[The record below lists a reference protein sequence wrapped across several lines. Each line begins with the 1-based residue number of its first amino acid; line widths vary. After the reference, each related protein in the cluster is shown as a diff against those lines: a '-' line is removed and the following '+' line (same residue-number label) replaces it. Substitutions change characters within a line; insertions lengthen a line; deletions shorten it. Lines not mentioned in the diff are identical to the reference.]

1 MRLAA
6 ALLLTLCAA
15 WAGAAR
21 IVIDASHDPDSRL
34 EIRTVTLPGG
44 EEVQVYVLTGEG
56 LTVTIDDDVLVADH
70 VEFDLTRRLV
80 RVVGH
85 GTFTQGGESVEG
97 DDMVIDLGR
106 ESLEASDVLVVTQ
119 EIDVKGESGS
129 RVPGLVSIALGEFS
143 PCGRCGQE
151 VEDYGFRAERI
162 ELYPGDRLVAH
173 GVTVLVRG
181 QPAFD
186 LPLLVLPLGPE
197 DRQPRLTYETGTAT
211 TRARV
216 ELTWPYVAGPDARGD
231 VTLRYFADVAPGA
244 SPFGDALLGGA
255 VLRSYFGV
263 RLDHAFYTARGAGDL
278 VVDLTPGFHEPGGW
292 RPPRWTVTFAY
303 ADDPLLGPPSD
314 EVLLQ
319 RDDERRPFLWEA
331 TLRSRRV
338 FRGVDALFS
347 SQVFLDLEP
356 GDGVTTPSYASGRT
370 PLLTPA
376 RLELRPEVQPF
387 DVGAL
392 RVERLLL
399 DLGAFEDRSNPINRS
414 AALTPLTATGRVV
427 ESHAL
432 SVGPLG
438 LWSGGRLT
446 ARTDFTGYYYG
457 TAERQVDWLTR
468 VQAEQAFGNA
478 GSLSVT
484 FTRDVT
490 EGETPFR
497 FDALAYRARTD
508 LLAAL
513 QLDPAPWLRVQ
524 QRGGYVFVDDRN
536 PDAVGW
542 APLETT
548 LTLLRNVDWVS
559 LTVRNAYDLQRGDP
573 GTIAVDLGLSARA
586 GPVSAGLD
594 AEHVADLKVTED
606 RITGLPTDDSRTSL
620 SLTAGLRGAF
630 DVSVATAYRYAPPPP
645 PPGEPPD
652 HFDDLTVRL
661 TVGTLGQDDLVPGLA
676 IDYSRDL
683 DRGRV
688 SAFGVEVT
696 GRAGPV
702 ALYALERLS
711 LPSGRLAQS
720 RLRAEWRGVAA
731 VEARGLEWLP
741 PAAIGLPEPDPY
753 VRDLELAV
761 EDAPEFGTPTWR
773 VAFSTRFDPA
783 LAGGEGGLRGSTLTG
798 RALLDSRVIGPA
810 RVSVDGFAE
819 FAWRDDVQ
827 AVTYLRR
834 ANLGFGVDL
843 YERVGL
849 QGTLGYAAGF
859 SPGTQQVTSARLT
872 LSEVA
877 LVVRPIDELYL
888 GVVLDDVWDLT
899 GGDPNRLVE
908 LRPEFTVV
916 WNRCCWA
923 LYGSWDS
930 ATGVVAITLTTPG
943 ADQGLRQV
951 FGTGLVLPP
960 RRP

>member
-1 MRLAA
+1 MLN
-6 ALLLTLCAA
+6 
-15 WAGAAR
+15 
-21 IVIDASHDPDSRL
+21 
-34 EIRTVTLPGG
+34 
-44 EEVQVYVLTGEG
+44 
-56 LTVTIDDDVLVADH
+56 
-70 VEFDLTRRLV
+70 
-80 RVVGH
+80 
-85 GTFTQGGESVEG
+85 
-97 DDMVIDLGR
+97 
-106 ESLEASDVLVVTQ
+106 EASPMAPPTW
-119 EIDVKGESGS
+119 
-129 RVPGLVSIALGEFS
+129 A
-143 PCGRCGQE
+143 
-151 VEDYGFRAERI
+151 
-162 ELYPGDRLVAH
+162 
-173 GVTVLVRG
+173 
-181 QPAFD
+181 
-186 LPLLVLPLGPE
+186 
-197 DRQPRLTYETGTAT
+197 AT
-211 TRARV
+211 K
-216 ELTWPYVAGPDARGD
+216 
-231 VTLRYFADVAPGA
+231 
-244 SPFGDALLGGA
+244 S
-255 VLRSYFGV
+255 
-263 RLDHAFYTARGAGDL
+263 
-278 VVDLTPGFHEPGGW
+278 
-292 RPPRWTVTFAY
+292 
-303 ADDPLLGPPSD
+303 
-314 EVLLQ
+314 
-319 RDDERRPFLWEA
+319 A
-331 TLRSRRV
+331 T
-338 FRGVDALFS
+338 D
-347 SQVFLDLEP
+347 
-356 GDGVTTPSYASGRT
+356 
-370 PLLTPA
+370 
-376 RLELRPEVQPF
+376 
-387 DVGAL
+387 
-392 RVERLLL
+392 
-399 DLGAFEDRSNPINRS
+399 
-414 AALTPLTATGRVV
+414 
-427 ESHAL
+427 
-432 SVGPLG
+432 
-438 LWSGGRLT
+438 
-446 ARTDFTGYYYG
+446 
-457 TAERQVDWLTR
+457 
-468 VQAEQAFGNA
+468 
-478 GSLSVT
+478 
-484 FTRDVT
+484 
-490 EGETPFR
+490 
-497 FDALAYRARTD
+497 
-508 LLAAL
+508 
-513 QLDPAPWLRVQ
+513 
-524 QRGGYVFVDDRN
+524 
-536 PDAVGW
+536 
-542 APLETT
+542 
-548 LTLLRNVDWVS
+548 
-559 LTVRNAYDLQRGDP
+559 
-573 GTIAVDLGLSARA
+573 
-586 GPVSAGLD
+586 
-594 AEHVADLKVTED
+594 ADLED

-661 TVGTLGQDDLVPGLA
+661 TLGTLGQDDLVPGLA